1 MNILQITPPPLIA
14 PIPSNTLPSPEESS
28 NIYVS
33 AAHST
38 LKTLAAVQSDTTSAR
53 KLHTS
58 IINNGHVVNK
68 TNAFFLER
76 TLLAMS
82 SFVGLLFFL
91 YVITV
96 TSSTKSSK
104 SGGNVEPTGGA
115 TKSDILQKIEG
126 KVQVTGRASE
136 GWILE
141 TKVCLNGGEYCAFPK
156 ESGDFV
162 IYNVPPGSY
171 LVEVYSPNF
180 NFEPVRVD
188 ISSKNGK
195 IRARKVNLLKA
206 KAVVQVTYPLK
217 FKAASR
223 STFFEKRES
232 WSLIATLKNPMVTL
246 KALLL
251 YLFFIVSYFFN
262 QVLLLVAP
270 VLLML
275 VLPRLMKSMDP
286 DTQKVRK
293 HYIMCVILNFCF
305 LFVFLGMYLFRRCRS
320 L

>member
-1 MNILQITPPPLIA
+1 
-14 PIPSNTLPSPEESS
+14 
-28 NIYVS
+28 
-33 AAHST
+33 
-38 LKTLAAVQSDTTSAR
+38 
-53 KLHTS
+53 
-58 IINNGHVVNK
+58 
-68 TNAFFLER
+68 
-76 TLLAMS
+76 MS

-136 GWILE
+136 GWIHE

-217 FKAASR
+217 FKAESR

-251 YLFFIVSYFFN
+251 YLFFIVSFFFLIRYYF
-262 QVLLLVAP
+262 
-270 VLLML
+270 
-275 VLPRLMKSMDP
+275 
-286 DTQKVRK
+286 
-293 HYIMCVILNFCF
+293 
-305 LFVFLGMYLFRRCRS
+305 
-320 L
+320 